1 MLGSSASSWQNAVS
15 GVCRHHPQT
24 RAAVPSISCLLTSSI
39 FEYPGNKVT
48 NTWQEDKVEIE
59 ENLTKKII
67 DNKKLGIL
75 EEGLVEMGIKP
86 S

>member
-15 GVCRHHPQT
+15 GVCRYHPQT
-24 RAAVPSISCLLTSSI
+24 RHGAAVPSISCLLTSSI

-48 NTWQEDKVEIE
+48 NTWQEDKVGIE

-67 DNKKLGIL
+67 IKNWAFLKK
-75 EEGLVEMGIKP
+75 V
-86 S
+86 